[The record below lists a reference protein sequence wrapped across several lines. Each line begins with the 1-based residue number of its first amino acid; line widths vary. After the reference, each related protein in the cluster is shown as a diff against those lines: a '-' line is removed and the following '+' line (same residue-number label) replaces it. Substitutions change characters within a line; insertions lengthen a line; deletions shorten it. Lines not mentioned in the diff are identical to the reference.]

1 MSISGLRFGYV
12 AFKVSN
18 VEQSLRWYADGT
30 GSAGSLAAT
39 QNHLSDMKRLSWE
52 LLELVKKH

>member
-18 VEQSLRWYADGT
+18 VEQSLRWYADAFAQKGLTLRRQRVT
-30 GSAGSLAAT
+30 GRS
-39 QNHLSDMKRLSWE
+39 
-52 LLELVKKH
+52 